1 MRKFHAVLAVLAL
14 CAAMPG
20 MAADLSIDRLFDDP
34 ALSGKAAQGVKVS
47 PAGDRVTFL
56 RGREDDQF
64 RLDLWQFDLKS
75 GTTRLLVDSKRLVP
89 DEHLSDAE
97 KARRERERTALY
109 HGILD
114 YSWAPDGKRLLFPL
128 GGELY
133 LYDLQADADRTVR
146 QLTHGGGDLIDPK
159 ISPRG
164 RYVSFVRGQNLH
176 VIDLQSGKDRA
187 LTRDGGGTV
196 HEAEAEF
203 VAQEEFAQ
211 SSGYWWAPDDS
222 LIAFRR
228 YDESGVPVA
237 RRFEVYADHT
247 EVVEQR
253 YPAAGETNARLK
265 LGLVS
270 PDGKSAP
277 RWIDTGADA
286 DIYLPRLNW
295 MPDGKRLAYQRLSRD
310 QKTLALLQVDA
321 ASLKQGTLLT
331 EHSNAWINLND
342 DLHFLTR
349 QAAFVWASERSGYRQ
364 LYLYGLDGKLIRPL
378 TAGEWDIDRVLA
390 VDESANRV
398 YFGSNKD
405 RIEDSQVYTVPLDG
419 DASASAAP
427 APQRISQGEGWHKA
441 GFGCSE
447 AQTECKVG
455 LYVDTWSDSLDPPQ
469 TSVRDADGRLLAWIE
484 QNALGAQHPFAP
496 YRGGLA
502 APEFG
507 SLPASD
513 GQKLAWRLIKPAHF
527 DPARRY
533 PVLVYLY
540 GGPGSQLG
548 ADRWDGRGLFMQYLA
563 QQGCLVFTLD
573 NRGTPRRGRAFSDP
587 IKNRLGAVEVEDQLA
602 GVRWLK
608 QQPWVDA
615 QHVGVFGWSY
625 GGYMTL
631 MLLAKAPDQF
641 AAGVAVAPV
650 TDWHIYDTAYTE
662 RYLGTPQENAAGYE
676 DSGVFKWL
684 AGLRSPLLL
693 AHGMA
698 DDNVLFSN
706 STRLMAALQTQGTQF
721 RLMTYPGGKHGLS
734 TPAMQKHVFHTIAGF
749 LDEKLHGNVTQG
761 AGMPR

>member
-1 MRKFHAVLAVLAL
+1 MRKFQVLLALLTL

-20 MAADLSIDRLFDDP
+20 MAAELSIDRLFDDP
-34 ALSGKAAQGVKVS
+34 ALSGKAAQGVQVS
-47 PAGDRVTFL
+47 PGGDRVTFL

-75 GTTRLLVDSKRLVP
+75 GATRLLVDSKRLVP
-89 DEHLSDAE
+89 EEHLSDAE

-114 YSWAPDGKRLLFPL
+114 YSWSPDGKRLLFPL

-133 LYDLQADADRTVR
+133 LYDLDADADHAVR
-146 QLTHGGGDLIDPK
+146 QLTHGGGDIIDPK

-176 VIDLQSGKDRA
+176 VIELASGRERA
-187 LTRDGGGTV
+187 LTHDGGGTV

-222 LIAFRR
+222 QIAFKR
-228 YDESGVPVA
+228 YDESAVPVA

-265 LGLVS
+265 LGLVR
-270 PDGKSAP
+270 PDGKSVP
-277 RWIDTGADA
+277 RWIGTGDNA

-295 MPDGKRLAYQRLSRD
+295 LPDGKHLAYQRLSRD
-310 QKTLALLQVDA
+310 QKTLELLQVDA
-321 ASLKQGTLLT
+321 ATLRQASLLT
-331 EHSNAWINLND
+331 EHSSTWINVND
-342 DLHFLTR
+342 DLRLLTG
-349 QAAFVWASERSGYRQ
+349 QPAFVWVSERSGYKHI
-364 LYLYGLDGKLIRPL
+364 YLYGLDGKLIRPL
-378 TAGEWDIDRVLA
+378 TAGEWDIDAVLA
-390 VDESANRV
+390 VDESANRI
-398 YFGSNKD
+398 YFGSNKE

-419 DASASAAP
+419 AAAAP
-427 APQRISQGEGWHKA
+427 VRISQGDGWHSAK
-441 GFGCSE
+441 FGCNKELASG
-447 AQTECKVG
+447 CKVG
-455 LYVDTWSDSLDPPQ
+455 LYVDTWSDPLDPPQ
-469 TSVRDADGRLLAWIE
+469 TSVRDADGKLLAWIE
-484 QNALGAQHPFAP
+484 QNTLDGHHPYTP
-496 YRGGLA
+496 YRTDLRQ
-502 APEFG
+502 PEFG
-507 SLPASD
+507 TLPASD
-513 GQKLAWRLIKPAHF
+513 GQKLAWRMYKPAHF

-533 PVLVYLY
+533 PVLVYVY

-548 ADRWDGRGLFMQYLA
+548 GNRWEPRGLFTQYLA
-563 QQGCLVFTLD
+563 QQGYVVFTLD
-573 NRGTPRRGRAFSDP
+573 NRGTPRRGRGFSDP
-587 IKNRLGAVEVEDQLA
+587 IKNRLGTVEVDDQLA

-615 QHVGVFGWSY
+615 AHVGVFGWSY

-631 MLLAKAPDQF
+631 MLLARASDQF

-662 RYLGTPQENAAGYE
+662 RYLGTPQENAGGYE

-693 AHGMA
+693 VHGMA

-706 STRLMAALQTQGTQF
+706 STRLMAALQAQGTPF

-734 TPAMQKHVFHTIAGF
+734 TPAMQKHVFHTIADF
-749 LDEKLHGNVTQG
+749 LDEKLRGG
-761 AGMPR
+761 APAAAPQ

>member
-1 MRKFHAVLAVLAL
+1 MMRNTLVALAL
-14 CAAMPG
+14 LLASPVFAAE
-20 MAADLSIDRLFDDP
+20 LSIDRLFDDP

-47 PAGDRVTFL
+47 PAGDRVSFL
-56 RGREDDQF
+56 RGRDDDQY
-64 RLDLWQFDLKS
+64 RLDLWQFDLNS
-75 GTTRLLVDSKRLVP
+75 RSTQLLVDSKKLVP

-114 YSWAPDGKRLLFPL
+114 YSWSPDGKRLLFPL

-133 LYDLQADADRTVR
+133 LYDLSADAAHAVR

-176 VIDLQSGKDRA
+176 VIDLATGRDRA
-187 LTRDGGGTV
+187 LTHDGGGTV

-222 LIAFRR
+222 LVAFKR
-228 YDESGVPVA
+228 YDEAAVPVA

-253 YPAAGETNARLK
+253 YPAAGQTNARLR
-265 LGLVS
+265 LGLVA

-277 RWIDTGADA
+277 RWIDTGANA
-286 DIYLPRLNW
+286 DIYLPRLDW
-295 MPDGKRLAYQRLSRD
+295 EADGRHLAYQRLSRD
-310 QKTLALLQVDA
+310 QKTLELLRVDVA
-321 ASLKQGTLLT
+321 TLRQAGLLT
-331 EHSNAWINLND
+331 EHSAAWVNVND
-342 DLHFLTR
+342 DLRFLRR
-349 QAAFVWASERSGYRQ
+349 QPALVWASERSGYKQ

-378 TAGEWDIDRVLA
+378 TAGDWDVDAVLA
-390 VDESANRV
+390 LDESADRV
-398 YFGSNKD
+398 YFSSNKD
-405 RIEDSQVYTVPLDG
+405 RIEDSQIYTVALDG
-419 DASASAAP
+419 SADAAP
-427 APQRISQGEGWHKA
+427 RRISEGEGWHKPS
-441 GFGCSE
+441 FGCGE
-447 AQTECKVG
+447 GQADCKVG
-455 LYVDTWSDSLDPPQ
+455 LYVDTWSDALDPPQ
-469 TSVRDADGRLLAWIE
+469 TSVRDADGKPLAWIE
-484 QNALGAQHPFAP
+484 RNALDAQQPFTA
-496 YRGGLA
+496 YRDALA

-507 SLPASD
+507 TLPASD
-513 GQKLAWRLIKPAHF
+513 GQKLAWRLIKPKDF

-548 ADRWDGRGLFMQYLA
+548 ANRWDARGLFMQYLA
-563 QQGCLVFTLD
+563 QQGYLVFTLD
-573 NRGTPRRGRAFSDP
+573 NRGTPRRGRAYSDP
-587 IKNRLGAVEVEDQLA
+587 IKNQLGAVEVEDQLA

-631 MLLAKAPDQF
+631 MLLAKASDQF
-641 AAGVAVAPV
+641 AGGVAVAPV
-650 TDWHIYDTAYTE
+650 TDWHLYDTAYTE
-662 RYLGTPQENAAGYE
+662 RYLGMPRDNAAGYE
-676 DSGVFKWL
+676 ASGVFQWL
-684 AGLRSPLLL
+684 SGLRAPLLL

-698 DDNVLFSN
+698 DDNVLFAN

-734 TPAMQKHVFHTIAGF
+734 TPAMQKHLFHTIAGF
-749 LDEKLHGNVTQG
+749 LNETLRGDAK
-761 AGMPR
+761 

>member
-1 MRKFHAVLAVLAL
+1 MRKLLALLAL
-14 CAAMPG
+14 CAAMPCL
-20 MAADLSIDRLFDDP
+20 AADLSIDRLFDDP
-34 ALSGKAAQGVKVS
+34 ALSGKAAQGVQVS

-75 GTTRLLVDSKRLVP
+75 GATRLLVDSKRLVP
-89 DEHLSDAE
+89 EEHLSDAE

-109 HGILD
+109 QGILD
-114 YSWAPDGKRLLFPL
+114 YSWSPDGKRLLFPL
-128 GGELY
+128 GGDLY
-133 LYDLQADADRTVR
+133 LYDLDAEEDHAVR

-176 VIDLQSGKDRA
+176 VIELASGRDRA
-187 LTRDGGGTV
+187 LTRDGGGAI

-222 LIAFRR
+222 QIAFKR

-253 YPAAGETNARLK
+253 YPAAGEINARLR
-265 LGLVS
+265 LGLVR

-277 RWIDTGADA
+277 RWIDTGANV

-295 MPDGKRLAYQRLSRD
+295 LPDSRHLAYQRLSRD
-310 QKTLALLQVDA
+310 QKTLELLQVDA
-321 ASLKQGTLLT
+321 ATLQQVSLLT
-331 EHSNAWINLND
+331 EHSPTWIDVND
-342 DLHFLTR
+342 DLRFLTG
-349 QAAFVWASERSGYRQ
+349 QPAFVWASERSGYKH

-378 TAGEWDIDRVLA
+378 TAGEWDIDAVLA
-390 VDESANRV
+390 VDESANRI

-405 RIEDSQVYTVPLDG
+405 RIEDSQVYTVTLDG
-419 DASASAAP
+419 TTAAP
-427 APQRISQGEGWHKA
+427 LRVSQGDGWHSAK
-441 GFGCSE
+441 FGCNKELASG
-447 AQTECKVG
+447 CKVG
-455 LYVDTWSDSLDPPQ
+455 LYVDTWSDPLDPPQ
-469 TSVRDADGRLLAWIE
+469 TSVRDADGKLLAWIE
-484 QNALGAQHPFAP
+484 QNTLDERHPYTP
-496 YRGGLA
+496 YRTNLTQ
-502 APEFG
+502 PEFG
-507 SLPASD
+507 TLPASD
-513 GQKLAWRLIKPAHF
+513 GQKLAWKMYKPAHF

-533 PVLVYLY
+533 PVLVYVY

-548 ADRWDGRGLFMQYLA
+548 GNRWEPRGLFSQYLA
-563 QQGCLVFTLD
+563 QQGYVVFTLD
-573 NRGTPRRGRAFSDP
+573 NRGTPRRGRRFSDP
-587 IKNRLGAVEVEDQLA
+587 IKNRLGVVEVEDQLA

-615 QHVGVFGWSY
+615 AHVGVFGWSY

-631 MLLAKAPDQF
+631 MLLAKASDQF

-693 AHGMA
+693 VHGMA

-706 STRLMAALQTQGTQF
+706 STRLMAALQTQGTPF

-734 TPAMQKHVFHTIAGF
+734 TPAMQKHVFHTIAAF
-749 LDEKLHGNVTQG
+749 LDEKLRGG
-761 AGMPR
+761 APESAQAEKR